1 MPAKVETTKVIL
13 PRELIVYLRGDSDVW
28 QCRLCSILMTLF
40 LALTSPLSYAG
51 PPFITDDPEP
61 VEGNHWEVNYAVSK
75 TWRTSGSSAG
85 APSVD
90 INYGFSPNIQLH
102 AQPKYAYET
111 DGQDKHSGLDN
122 TEVGVKY
129 RFLNQQYRNANWML
143 GIYPMVQLPTGS
155 STLGESRGKVQAFLP
170 MWLQRN
176 SDDLTIYGGIGY
188 RLNQYLESKNSWF
201 SGITALY
208 RFTNQLQLGGEVF
221 HETSASIGEQG
232 ASGFNMGGIYNVNNN
247 YHLLFSMGKG
257 LSNVGSTNQFSGY
270 LALQVIY

>member
-1 MPAKVETTKVIL
+1 MLVKVETIPVIL
-13 PRELIVYLRGDSDVW
+13 PRELIVYQPSDGDVW
-28 QCRLCSILMTLF
+28 QCHLCSILMTLL
-40 LALTSPLSYAG
+40 LALTSPFTYAG

-61 VEGNHWEVNYAVSK
+61 VEANHWEVNYSVSK
-75 TWRTSGSSAG
+75 TWRAGGSSAG
-85 APSVD
+85 APSID
-90 INYGFSPNIQLH
+90 INYGLSPNIQLH

-111 DGQDKHSGLDN
+111 DGQNKHSGLDN
-122 TEVGVKY
+122 TEIGVKY
-129 RFLNQQYRNANWML
+129 RFINQQYGNVNWML
-143 GIYPMVQLPTGS
+143 GTYPMVQLPTGS

-170 MWLQRN
+170 VWLQRN
-176 SDDLTIYGGIGY
+176 SDDWTIYGGIGY
-188 RLNQYLESKNSWF
+188 RLNQYADSKNSWF
-201 SGITALY
+201 SGITTLY

-221 HETSASIGEQG
+221 HETSASIGERG